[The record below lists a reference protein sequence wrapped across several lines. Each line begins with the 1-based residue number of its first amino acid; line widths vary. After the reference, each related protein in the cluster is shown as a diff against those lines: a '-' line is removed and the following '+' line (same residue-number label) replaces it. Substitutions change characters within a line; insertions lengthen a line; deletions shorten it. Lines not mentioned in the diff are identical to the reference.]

1 MEILESWEMVQSAL
15 DELAEAFSTV
25 RQLSDRE
32 QKQFKAETMLLM
44 VRQDELIN
52 ELALM
57 EQSQCV
63 TQTN

>member
-1 MEILESWEMVQSAL
+1 METLESWEMVQSAL
-15 DELAEAFSTV
+15 DELAQAFSTV